1 MVAAIRRA
9 LRLAGIRDCTVIV
22 GLSGGPD
29 SVALLDALVAVADE
43 REIAVHAAH
52 LDHRLRPEATQDA
65 AFCARLCAQL
75 GVPLHTASAD
85 VAARA
90 ARDRRGIEA
99 AARRERYAFLRRAAA
114 ECSARF
120 VLVGHNQDDQAETLL
135 LRLLRGAGSRGLGAM
150 RPRRGMIVR
159 PLLDVSR
166 AQILAHLEMR
176 AQDFVLDPSNAD
188 AAFTRNRVR
197 HEVLPALARLNP
209 RIAASLAR
217 TARLLARDERALQ
230 GIARVAAG
238 QWRRSAAGGIEMPV
252 ALLRSLPPAVASRVL
267 LAGLRLTGGRRNV
280 SALHVDALLRL
291 CRKRSGK
298 GRRLELP
305 GGRAAALVRGHLT
318 LGSASIRAE
327 GDPDQ

>member
-1 MVAAIRRA
+1 
-9 LRLAGIRDCTVIV
+9 LRLAGIRDCTVLV

-43 REIAVHAAH
+43 RAIRVHAAH
-52 LDHRLRPEATQDA
+52 LDHRLRPEAAQDA

-90 ARDRRGIEA
+90 ARDRRGLEA
-99 AARRERYAFLRRAAA
+99 AARRERYAFLRGTAA
-114 ECSARF
+114 ECGARF

-135 LRLLRGAGSRGLGAM
+135 LRLLRGAGTRGLGAM
-150 RPRRGMIVR
+150 RPRRGMVVR
-159 PLLDVSR
+159 PLLGVSR
-166 AQILAHLEMR
+166 TQILAHLQMR
-176 AQDFVLDPSNAD
+176 GQDFVLDPSNAD

-197 HEVLPALARLNP
+197 HEVLPVLALLNP

-230 GIARVAAG
+230 GLARAAAG
-238 QWRRSAAGGIEMPV
+238 QWQRSAAGGIAIPV
-252 ALLRSLPPAVASRVL
+252 ALLRSLPPAIATRVL
-267 LAGLRLTGGRRNV
+267 LAGLRRTGGRRNV
-280 SALHVDALLRL
+280 GALHVEALLRL
-291 CRKRSGK
+291 GRSRSGN

-305 GGRAAALVRGHLT
+305 GGRQAGLDHGHLT
-318 LGSASIRAE
+318 LGSASIRAKSE
-327 GDPDQ
+327 ADE